1 MRIEN
6 RAPLALNF
14 RIPGDLTS
22 QAPED
27 APSLKVTEGRSG
39 SSERKI
45 KKIPPDLRR
54 KNVNFSSEPNFV
66 KRVLWRFREDS
77 QFFRSS
83 VQAAFALLCI
93 WIGIEFYLFVE
104 WGRSGGES
112 TFVSRPP
119 GVEGFLTISALISLK
134 YWLQTG
140 IINDIH
146 PAGLFILIAILTI
159 GLFFKKAFCSWMCP
173 IGTLSE
179 SLWLLGK
186 KLFRR
191 NININ
196 RWLDYP
202 LRSLK
207 YLLLLFFVVSIWQMD
222 TETLRL
228 FIYSPYNKM
237 ADVKMY
243 LFFANISTFAL
254 WTIIVLMVLSIV
266 IKNFWC
272 RYLCPYGALLG
283 ALSGLSPL
291 KITRNTSTCIDCE
304 LCTKACPS
312 NIRVHKVG
320 RVRSDEC
327 MNCLECVAVCPVKNT
342 LEIRTS
348 FRRRGVPHWVFGLL
362 IVGVFV
368 GITGLGMLTGHWQN
382 RISQEEYLKR
392 FKEIE
397 SPLYQHNRGEV
408 PEYDETD

>member
-27 APSLKVTEGRSG
+27 APSLKVTEGRRG
-39 SSERKI
+39 SPERKI

-54 KNVNFSSEPNFV
+54 RNVNFSSEPNFV

-104 WGRSGGES
+104 WGTSGGES

-119 GVEGFLTISALISLK
+119 GVEGFLPISALISLK

-146 PAGLFILIAILTI
+146 PAGLFILIAILAI
-159 GLFFKKAFCSWMCP
+159 GLFLKKAFCSWMCP

-222 TETLRL
+222 AETLRL

-237 ADVKMY
+237 DDVKMY